1 MVPDE
6 TGDQMKHTLETTDAA
21 IKRWETKLTRAM
33 RQLSKLRLQRRR
45 LEKAAAKPKV
55 TVQASVPAHPTVD
68 SETTLGALPPPEVKT
83 TPAIDDIPEFLRRGV
98 AASKAVDE
106 VIAEQIKSE
115 QAETKKVKARNR
127 IEKMKAKQRG
137 DTKKMPLTGKAALEF
152 INKG

>member
-1 MVPDE
+1 
-6 TGDQMKHTLETTDAA
+6 MKHTLETTDAA

-33 RQLSKLRLQRRR
+33 RQLSKLKLQRRR
-45 LEKAAAKPKV
+45 LEKAAARPPKV
-55 TVQASVPAHPTVD
+55 VTALQASVPAHPTVD
-68 SETTLGALPPPEVKT
+68 SETTLGAGAPPPAVQP

-152 INKG
+152 INNG